1 MTHST
6 ARTIVAPMSRTRP
19 ASLRSRERGAALVVG
34 LVLML
39 ALTILGVSGMNM
51 ATLELTMAGNEQ
63 SQHTAFQRAET
74 GIERA
79 IAQPANP
86 GATLTIT
93 GDEDGDGTVDIRS
106 TTTFAGNTLVPD
118 GEGWSTDMT
127 AYHFDTVSVGRAGQN
142 AVSTHNQSFYV
153 IGPSAE

>member
-1 MTHST
+1 MMNRTSRSISPIS
-6 ARTIVAPMSRTRP
+6 ARGAAGPR
-19 ASLRSRERGAALVVG
+19 ARERGAALIVG

-39 ALTILGVSGMNM
+39 ALTVLGISGMNM
-51 ATLELTMAGNEQ
+51 ATLELTMAGNTQ
-63 SQHTAFQRAET
+63 SQQQAFQRAET

-86 GATLTIT
+86 GATLTIAA
-93 GDEDGDGTVDIRS
+93 DVDGDGTTDIES
-106 TTTFAGNTLVPD
+106 TTAFAGNTLVPD
-118 GEGWSTDMT
+118 GDGWSSDMT